1 MSESERD
8 THPAGEIVT
17 RTPPDGAPAR
27 PGYEDDDTA
36 PGDGAS
42 DNSAVAGDGAAP
54 DSAAGQNGAA
64 VPDDDTAPSDGA
76 APRSGPGEN
85 GAAVASD
92 GAGDASAAPDDGAYA
107 HHAFGAVS
115 SAEER
120 RRARSARRAQG
131 PPAPA
136 ADDGYA
142 PVIPLDRPSVLSDQ
156 PARRVRIRKLRV
168 FGVLLGL
175 GILAIVSTLFGMMMA
190 VTSDLPA
197 LEEPAGRNSVLT
209 DRNGEPLGMLTGNQK
224 RIFLKSEEIA
234 PVMKQAIIAIEDRR
248 FYTNAGID
256 LRGIG
261 RALYQDIR
269 AKDAVQ
275 GGSTITMQFVKN
287 AQAAQGNRTILQKLR
302 EAALAYQITR
312 KWSKERILRNYLN
325 TIYFGNGAY
334 GIEAAART
342 YFGLNHPGCGEPGQR
357 CAQVLA
363 PEEAAL
369 IAGLVASPSGYD
381 PLTNRE
387 AAGKRRA
394 LVLQRM
400 VEQGYITAAEQRE
413 AMMTSL
419 PTSKDIRPP
428 AEDTRYPYFTSWIKQ
443 QVVDKLGGG
452 QEGARRA
459 FEGGLTV
466 QTTLDSRLQEAAE
479 NAVEAWLPY
488 EDGPRASLVAIKN
501 DTGEVLAMVG
511 GDDYASAPFN
521 LATQGRRQPGSAFKP
536 FVLAQALGSGISPDS
551 TWASRKMSHCVT
563 RKHGKC
569 VEAFEVNNYE
579 NAYAGVRTL
588 RSATT
593 FSDNSVY
600 AQVGIKVG
608 TRKIA
613 KLARQMGIRTPV
625 SSNFAMTLGGLRQG
639 VTPLDMAHA
648 YETIA
653 QGGRFTYGTMSPDTV
668 DRKKLSIPT
677 PGPVGIRAIKDEK
690 RKLVELPNG
699 EKAQNER
706 LDWPVMKSAVA
717 DQVASIL
724 STVVTSGTGVRA
736 QIPDTFVAGK
746 TGTTENYGDAWFVG
760 WTKQLTVAVWVG
772 YPDELRPMETEFN
785 GEPVAGGTYP
795 AAIWKA
801 FMDKAR
807 DYADYRDKEPE
818 EPVAPPPTAPATP
831 GTPAPTTPAP
841 APDDGAPT
849 GEGGGA
855 GAEPDAPAD
864 EPPAPEAP
872 AQAPQ
877 DAPAEQPPSSGGEVA
892 PE

>member
-8 THPAGEIVT
+8 THPAGDIAT
-17 RTPPDGAPAR
+17 RTPAEGTPKREP
-27 PGYEDDDTA
+27 
-36 PGDGAS
+36 
-42 DNSAVAGDGAAP
+42 AGDGAAP
-54 DSAAGQNGAA
+54 AEETSAT
-64 VPDDDTAPSDGA
+64 P
-76 APRSGPGEN
+76 EN
-85 GAAVASD
+85 GAD
-92 GAGDASAAPDDGAYA
+92 PYA
-107 HHAFGAVS
+107 HHAFD
-115 SAEER
+115 AEPSPAER
-120 RRARSARRAQG
+120 SRARRARRAKAAPEPEPSAGEAGRG
-131 PPAPA
+131 DEA
-136 ADDGYA
+136 AGRGGA
-142 PVIPLDRPSVLSDQ
+142 PVIPIGRPSLLSHE
-156 PARRVRIRKLRV
+156 PEHVRVRIRKLRV

-175 GILAIVSTLFGMMMA
+175 GILAVVSTIFGMMMA
-190 VTSDLPA
+190 VTSDLPS

-209 DRNGEPLGMLTGNQK
+209 DRNGKPLGMLTGNQK
-224 RIFLKSEEIA
+224 RIFLKAEEIA
-234 PVMKQAIIAIEDRR
+234 PVMKQAVIAIEDRR

-256 LRGIG
+256 LRGIA

-269 AKDAVQ
+269 AQKAIQ

-287 AQAAQGNRTILQKLR
+287 ALAAQGERTLFQKLR

-342 YFGLNHPGCGEPGQR
+342 YFGLDHPGCGDPGQR
-357 CAQVLA
+357 CAQVLTPA
-363 PEEAAL
+363 EAAL
-369 IAGLVASPSGYD
+369 LAGMVASPSGYD
-381 PLTNRE
+381 PLAHRE

-400 VEQGYITAAEQRE
+400 VEQGFITRAQQQE
-413 AMMTSL
+413 AMLNSL

-428 AEDTRYPYFTSWIKQ
+428 VEDTTYPYFTSWVKQ

-466 QTTLDSRLQEAAE
+466 QTTLDSRLQDAAE
-479 NAVEAWLPY
+479 RAVEAWLPY

-511 GDDYASAPFN
+511 GDDYSKAPFN
-521 LATQGRRQPGSAFKP
+521 LATQGQRQPGSAFKP

-551 TWASRKMSHCVT
+551 IWASRKMSHCVT
-563 RKHGKC
+563 RKKGKC
-569 VEAFEVNNYE
+569 IEAFEVNNYE
-579 NAYAGVRTL
+579 DAYAGVRTL

-593 FSDNSVY
+593 FSDNAVF

-608 TRKIA
+608 TRKVA
-613 KLARQMGIRTPV
+613 DLARRMGIRTPV
-625 SSNFAMTLGGLRQG
+625 SHNFAMTLGGLRQG

-648 YETIA
+648 YETLA
-653 QGGRFTYGTMSPDTV
+653 RRGRFTYGTMSPGAV
-668 DRKKLSIPT
+668 DRKKLGIPT

-690 RKLVELPNG
+690 HKLVELPNG
-699 EKAQNER
+699 EKAENEP

-717 DQVASIL
+717 DQAASIL

-736 QIPDTFVAGK
+736 QIPGTFVAGK

-760 WTKQLTVAVWVG
+760 WTKQLTVAIWVG

-795 AAIWKA
+795 AAIWKS
-801 FMDKAR
+801 FMETAR
-807 DYADYRDKEPE
+807 SYEEYRDKEPE
-818 EPVAPPPTAPATP
+818 EPDAPPPAAPAAP

-841 APDDGAPT
+841 APEDSAPT
-849 GEGGGA
+849 GEGGGTA
-855 GAEPDAPAD
+855 PDAP
-864 EPPAPEAP
+864 EEPAPEAP
-872 AQAPQ
+872 PAQQEAPSTQQAPAQ
-877 DAPAEQPPSSGGEVA
+877 QSPSTAGGQAA